1 MNFWRQVPTATKVYL
16 AVLGYLIVLLIGL
29 VFVRLS
35 NGSLQGSA
43 IWKFFSQKHDASSI
57 TLTPERTINVQASP
71 LPPGSAVINTTA
83 STSVREGPG
92 NQFPEI
98 ALLEPDQ
105 IVPIEGVSHDKKWWA
120 INLPYYSEGRGWVA
134 VDSVIAE
141 NVTKVKEIAFETK
154 EPVSTNTES
163 GASILAIANVNVR
176 SGPDIKYLKIGNIKK
191 GQSAEVIGVS
201 NDNFWWLIKL
211 PDAKNVQGW
220 ISRDYVIARNTDNVP
235 IIGPQAGV
243 EQTLAPG
250 SPYLVAVVGVNI
262 RAGPDVTYAVVGQL
276 TQGQLAEIVGVTK
289 DGLWWAINYPA
300 GDAGRGWVAAAY
312 VKTENSGSV
321 PVLK

>member
-1 MNFWRQVPTATKVYL
+1 MNFWKQVPLATKVYL

-29 VFVRLS
+29 VFVRMS
-35 NGSLQGSA
+35 NGSLQESA
-43 IWKFFSQKHDASSI
+43 VWKFFSQKHNAGQS
-57 TLTPERTINVQASP
+57 TLTPELTSNAQATL

-83 STSVREGPG
+83 NTSVRAGPG
-92 NQFPEI
+92 NQFTEI

-134 VDSVIAE
+134 VDSVNAE
-141 NVTKVKEIAFETK
+141 NVTNVKEITFETK
-154 EPVSTNTES
+154 EPIVTITGS

-191 GQSAEVIGVS
+191 GQSAEIIGVS

-211 PDAKNVQGW
+211 PGANNIQGW
-220 ISRDYVIARNTDNVP
+220 ISRDYVVARNTDNVP
-235 IIGPQAGV
+235 IVGLQAGV

-250 SPYLVAVVGVNI
+250 SPYLVAVVGVNV

-276 TQGQLAEIVGVTK
+276 TQGQVAEIVGVTK
-289 DGLWWAINYPA
+289 DGLWWAINYPT
-300 GDAGRGWVAAAY
+300 GEAGRGWVAAAY

-321 PVLK
+321 PVIK